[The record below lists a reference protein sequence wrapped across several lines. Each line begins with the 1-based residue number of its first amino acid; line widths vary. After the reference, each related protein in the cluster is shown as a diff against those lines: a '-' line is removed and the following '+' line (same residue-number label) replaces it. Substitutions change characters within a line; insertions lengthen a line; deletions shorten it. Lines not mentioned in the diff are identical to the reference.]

1 MNGGGPLWVFA
12 IGRGIFGAG
21 SSFRVEDVRAIFW
34 KVFAGINR
42 ILIFFGGEG
51 WALAYHSMEFGYFP
65 NVSSFPEMLNLKS
78 FGNS

>member
-34 KVFAGINR
+34 KVFASINR
-42 ILIFFGGEG
+42 ILIFFGGG
-51 WALAYHSMEFGYFP
+51 GLGTG
-65 NVSSFPEMLNLKS
+65 VSFYGVWILS
-78 FGNS
+78 